1 MARKNGDGR
10 GKIDFAHVGIGTA
23 LIHNRLAVPVNQRE
37 YAWEEKHVSDLLR
50 DFSNAISQNK
60 SSYFLGT
67 IVLTT
72 GDEVPEVADGQQR
85 LATATILLAAIR
97 DYLYERGEEVLVN
110 SIEQE
115 FLFRIVRRTK
125 ERMPRLSLN
134 VQDNQFFQN
143 IVLSRPDDS
152 IRQQT
157 VPTRRSHERI
167 KRAAEMARE
176 HIESVLSQFSES
188 HKVAHLN
195 AWIEFIENTAQIIML
210 SVPDEL
216 DAFVMFETLNDRGLK
231 TSQADLMKNYL
242 FSEVDNRINEAQQ
255 KWASMTGAIESLAME
270 DSTLAYLRHLLSSLY
285 GLTRARE
292 VFEKIKDKVAG
303 KTQALAF
310 LDTLAEYAND
320 YVAILNP
327 DHSKWNGY
335 HFNIRNHIRT
345 MNTFGVEVIRPLML
359 AVARHF
365 PPKETEK
372 AFRLFVC
379 WTARFLIAGGARG
392 GTIEEAYAS
401 TAFEVT
407 QGKITTAKQLADAMT
422 GIVPSDPHFEAAFAT
437 ARVSKNNLAR
447 YFLRALELK
456 KKGSPQPEL
465 IPNEDVVINLEHVLP
480 ENPGTGWAHIDPEI
494 ASVVYRRLGN
504 MVLLQAAKNS
514 SIGNKSFA
522 EKRPVLKNSA
532 YLLTSEVGRQ
542 SEWGVKE
549 INDRQRRLAALA
561 VETWPIDV
569 R

>member
-1 MARKNGDGR
+1 MAKKNSEGR
-10 GKIDFAHVGIGTA
+10 GKIEFAHVGIGTA

-37 YAWEEKHVSDLLR
+37 YAWEEKHVNDLLR
-50 DFSNAISQNK
+50 DFSNAIGQNK

-67 IVLTT
+67 VVLTT

-85 LATATILLAAIR
+85 LATTTILLAAIR
-97 DYLYERGEEVLVN
+97 DYLFERGEDVLVN

-115 FLFRIVRRTK
+115 FLFRIVRQTK
-125 ERMPRLSLN
+125 ETMPRLSLN
-134 VQDNQFFQN
+134 VQDNQFFKN
-143 IVLSRPDDS
+143 FILARPNDPL
-152 IRQQT
+152 RLKAT
-157 VPTRRSHERI
+157 PGGRSHDRI
-167 KRAAEMARE
+167 KAAAEIARA
-176 HIESVLSQFSES
+176 HVESVLSQFSEG

-195 AWIEFIENTAQIIML
+195 AWLEFIENTAQIIML
-210 SVPDEL
+210 SVPDDL

-242 FSEVDNRINEAQQ
+242 FSAVDNRISEAQQ
-255 KWASMTGAIESLAME
+255 KWASMTGAIESLTIE
-270 DSTLAYLRHLLSSLY
+270 DSTLVYLRHLLSSLY

-292 VFEKIKDKVAG
+292 VFERIKEKVAG
-303 KTQALAF
+303 KTQSLAF
-310 LDTLAEYAND
+310 LDTLADYAND
-320 YVAILNP
+320 YLAILNP

-335 HFNIRNHIRT
+335 NFNVRSHIRT
-345 MNTFGVEVIRPLML
+345 MNTFGVEVIRPLLL

-365 PPKETEK
+365 TPKETEK

-401 TAFEVT
+401 RAFEVT
-407 QGKITTAKQLADAMT
+407 QGKVTTAKQLADAMVD
-422 GIVPSDPHFEAAFAT
+422 IVPTDAQFEAAFGT

-447 YFLRALELK
+447 YYLRALELK

-480 ENPGTGWAHIDPEI
+480 ENPGKGWAHIDPDV
-494 ASVVYRRLGN
+494 AGAVYRRLGN

-514 SIGNKSFA
+514 SIGNKSFP
-522 EKRPVLKNSA
+522 EKRAVLKSSA
-532 YLLTSEVGRQ
+532 YLLTAEVGRE
-542 SEWGVKE
+542 SNWGVKE
-549 INDRQRRLAALA
+549 INERQKRMAALA

-569 R
+569 K

>member
-1 MARKNGDGR
+1 MAKKNSEGR
-10 GKIDFAHVGIGTA
+10 GKIEFAHVGIGTA

-37 YAWEEKHVSDLLR
+37 YAWEEKHVNDLLR

-67 IVLTT
+67 VVLTT

-85 LATATILLAAIR
+85 LATTTILLAAIR
-97 DYLYERGEEVLVN
+97 DYLFERGEDVLVN

-115 FLFRIVRRTK
+115 FLFRIVRQTK
-125 ERMPRLSLN
+125 ETMPRLSLN
-134 VQDNQFFQN
+134 VQDNQFFKN
-143 IVLSRPDDS
+143 FILARPNDPLRLKAIS
-152 IRQQT
+152 GG
-157 VPTRRSHERI
+157 RSHDRI
-167 KRAAEMARE
+167 KVAAEIAKA
-176 HIESVLSQFSES
+176 HVESVLSQFSES

-195 AWIEFIENTAQIIML
+195 AWLEFIENTAQIIML
-210 SVPDEL
+210 SVPDDL

-242 FSEVDNRINEAQQ
+242 FSAVDNRISEAQQ
-255 KWASMTGAIESLAME
+255 KWASMTGAIESLTIE
-270 DSTLAYLRHLLSSLY
+270 DSTLVYLRHLLSSLY

-292 VFEKIKDKVAG
+292 VFERIKEKVAG
-303 KTQALAF
+303 KTQSLAF
-310 LDTLAEYAND
+310 LDTLADYAND
-320 YVAILNP
+320 YLAILNP

-335 HFNIRNHIRT
+335 HFNIRSHIRT
-345 MNTFGVEVIRPLML
+345 MNTFGVEVIRPLLL

-365 PPKETEK
+365 TPKETEK

-401 TAFEVT
+401 RAFEVT
-407 QGKITTAKQLADAMT
+407 QGKVTTAKQLADAMVD
-422 GIVPSDPHFEAAFAT
+422 IVPTDAQFEAAFGT

-447 YFLRALELK
+447 YYLRALELK

-480 ENPGTGWAHIDPEI
+480 ENPGKGWAHIDPDV
-494 ASVVYRRLGN
+494 AGAVYRRLGN

-514 SIGNKSFA
+514 SIGNKSFP
-522 EKRPVLKNSA
+522 EKRAVLKSSA
-532 YLLTSEVGRQ
+532 YLLTAEVGRE
-542 SEWGVKE
+542 SDWGVKE
-549 INDRQRRLAALA
+549 INERQKRMAALA

-569 R
+569 K